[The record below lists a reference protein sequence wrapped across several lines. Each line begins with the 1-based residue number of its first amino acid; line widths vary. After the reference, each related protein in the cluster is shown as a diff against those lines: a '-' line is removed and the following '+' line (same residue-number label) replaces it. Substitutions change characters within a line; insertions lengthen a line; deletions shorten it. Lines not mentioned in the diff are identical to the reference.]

1 MKVFQLIIA
10 ATLMVS
16 TVADGHMEAEE
27 PCDDDDEYVPGKSGK
42 KSKKGKGKKNY
53 GTGKSGKTGEGK
65 GGKMKVGK
73 GGKTGGGGSKSS
85 KYPDGGHPSLYV
97 MTNSAHGNA
106 VQMYR
111 RDSANGEIEYLASFA
126 TGGVGGQ
133 AGDIDGQPRPI
144 GQAAPAPLGASGSLT
159 NVDNRCLLAVNA
171 GSNNVASFY
180 IQDNGYLVRKSCLD
194 SKGGLPVSTS
204 YRDWNDDYLVYVLNA
219 GGKGHLAG
227 FHLDSRT
234 CEMEYI
240 QDSVWVLQEG
250 LDQPGDLPNVF
261 ASPSQVSFSPDSEH
275 LVVNIKRPLDTE
287 DNVQGHFV
295 VYRVM
300 ETGCL
305 DHPVMSE
312 SNGNTPWA
320 FIFSP
325 HQKLISTEYNGPG
338 FGGSHVSSYMFGGAE
353 DCSTCDAE
361 GGNLIL
367 DRTIPLKNDEY
378 TTAMTTSISYS
389 EVCGCAVTSNQVTQS
404 ADLFF
409 GTLSTVQVN
418 KKGHLS
424 LIDPLAGDVTYPLD
438 SSFSRQGDFLYVL
451 SGGGDNNDQPAIYIY
466 GVDGECTLTE
476 IGFITD
482 GLPTSDLTYHGV
494 VGLALYM

>member
-1 MKVFQLIIA
+1 
-10 ATLMVS
+10 
-16 TVADGHMEAEE
+16 
-27 PCDDDDEYVPGKSGK
+27 
-42 KSKKGKGKKNY
+42 
-53 GTGKSGKTGEGK
+53 
-65 GGKMKVGK
+65 
-73 GGKTGGGGSKSS
+73 
-85 KYPDGGHPSLYV
+85 
-97 MTNSAHGNA
+97 
-106 VQMYR
+106 
-111 RDSANGEIEYLASFA
+111 
-126 TGGVGGQ
+126 
-133 AGDIDGQPRPI
+133 
-144 GQAAPAPLGASGSLT
+144 
-159 NVDNRCLLAVNA
+159 
-171 GSNNVASFY
+171 
-180 IQDNGYLVRKSCLD
+180 
-194 SKGGLPVSTS
+194 
-204 YRDWNDDYLVYVLNA
+204 
-219 GGKGHLAG
+219 
-227 FHLDSRT
+227 
-234 CEMEYI
+234 MEYI

-378 TTAMTTSISYS
+378 TTAMTTSISYVS
-389 EVCGCAVTSNQVTQS
+389 ELMRSQC
-404 ADLFF
+404 
-409 GTLSTVQVN
+409 
-418 KKGHLS
+418 GHLRAQF
-424 LIDPLAGDVTYPLD
+424 DTK
-438 SSFSRQGDFLYVL
+438 
-451 SGGGDNNDQPAIYIY
+451 
-466 GVDGECTLTE
+466 LT
-476 IGFITD
+476 
-482 GLPTSDLTYHGV
+482 P
-494 VGLALYM
+494 